1 MEQRVW
7 NFLYFIVIVS
17 AIVFICKYV
26 SIALAARYGMEAEKY
41 KFERRE
47 GFRDIDGRFY

>member
-7 NFLYFIVIVS
+7 DFLYFIVITGAV
-17 AIVFICKYV
+17 VLICKYV
-26 SIALAARYGMEAEKY
+26 SIALAARFRMEAEKY